1 MCLPWCRLCRP
12 VRPQR
17 RFHRPL
23 RRLRRPWRRKPPR
36 LAPPVWRGQGHH
48 VSRPACALFAAGN
61 TLGPAKRCN
70 RRARRASPGSSA
82 AQESVVGCAFGARR
96 RRCAHPRRHS
106 AGHRAGH
113 AGARTPRR
121 YAPGGH
127 SQTAWAAR
135 PHESART
142 RCSAENAPLAEG
154 IAGAVCTLLQ
164 VGTRYTCTTG
174 PKQPEF
180 ENNMHRFHGN
190 MTYRATSRPNFT
202 GGSPP
207 DRTDIVRKETKI
219 KVSALC
225 ILYIRTDQTFLEG
238 GGHITPRDVSL
249 TSHWENL
256 ISPRQELC
264 PPFHDAYTY
273 MMTPLCR
280 ALLVTKL

>member
-96 RRCAHPRRHS
+96 RRCAHPRHHS

-190 MTYRATSRPNFT
+190 MMYQATSAVIRPEFHGRIAAGQDGHRAERDQNQSFRT
-202 GGSPP
+202 MYFIYPHRSDVFGGRRPHHTRCNKNH
-207 DRTDIVRKETKI
+207 DD
-219 KVSALC
+219 
-225 ILYIRTDQTFLEG
+225 D
-238 GGHITPRDVSL
+238 TP
-249 TSHWENL
+249 
-256 ISPRQELC
+256 
-264 PPFHDAYTY
+264 
-273 MMTPLCR
+273 
-280 ALLVTKL
+280 